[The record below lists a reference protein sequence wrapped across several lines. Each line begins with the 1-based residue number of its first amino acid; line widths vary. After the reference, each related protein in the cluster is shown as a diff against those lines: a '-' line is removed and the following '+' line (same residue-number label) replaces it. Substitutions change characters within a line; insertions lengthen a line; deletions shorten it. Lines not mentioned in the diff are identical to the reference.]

1 MKIIT
6 KFILVLFCLSNSI
19 CFSQEKIQHNE
30 HKEAQRVAF
39 YTKKLDLSSAEAEK
53 FWPVY
58 RTMKKEMTL
67 LRKERK
73 PKRQGK
79 IAEMSDQEIETL
91 LDEMLLYKQKEL
103 DLKKKYHQQYKNV
116 LPISKVAK
124 LYHAEEQFKKQL
136 QARQYR
142 EEIRRSNSP
151 QK

>member
-1 MKIIT
+1 MKII
-6 KFILVLFCLSNSI
+6 KNFMLALFCLSSSI

-58 RTMKKEMTL
+58 RAMKKEMSV

-79 IAEMSDQEIETL
+79 IAEMSDPEIETL

-103 DLKKKYHQQYKNV
+103 DLKKKYHTQYKDV
-116 LPISKVAK
+116 LPIGKVAK

-136 QARQYR
+136 NARQHR
-142 EEIRRSNSP
+142 EEIRKSNSP